1 MSYYVFTWNETDRTL
16 KIACLCSEIFS
27 VCACV
32 CECNDLWLQWS
43 PSKPQSNF
51 PGQQVLF
58 AVCFDKDW
66 SEGPGALFR
75 KLPADTFLCTTA
87 AIWGA
92 TVHVCV
98 CKCVWVC
105 VRPSLVSDW
114 PWILSCQINCQIP
127 HVIWVLLFKKSR
139 AGKCGKQVQKSAL
152 KERSNI
158 LIFFP
163 N

>member
-58 AVCFDKDW
+58 AVCFDRDW
-66 SEGPGALFR
+66 SEGPGALFK

-105 VRPSLVSDW
+105 VRPSLVSD
-114 PWILSCQINCQIP
+114 PFYPARLTVRFHMSSGFYC
-127 HVIWVLLFKKSR
+127 SRR
-139 AGKCGKQVQKSAL
+139 AGQESVGNKCKKAL
-152 KERSNI
+152 WRKEA
-158 LIFFP
+158 IF
-163 N
+163 